1 MKQIITVAPKPG
13 AVIGVEDADV
23 IGEHS
28 YLEDSMG
35 DARDEFLATYPDL
48 DQDQFVITVKE
59 RPSTNAEF
67 IEWVMSRSTHG
78 ALMQGFIME
87 RLLHA
92 AQMITDNEDE
102 VRKQMEN
109 GFIDANAWIG
119 CAKELQDLYK
129 ELMQ

>member
-13 AVIGVEDADV
+13 SVVGADEADL
-23 IGEHS
+23 IGEHK
-28 YLEDSMG
+28 YLEDSMA
-35 DARDEFLATYPDL
+35 DARAEFLETYPDI
-48 DQDQFVITVKE
+48 DQDQFVVTIKE

-92 AQMITDNEDE
+92 AQLITDNEDE
-102 VRKQMEN
+102 VRQQMEN
-109 GFIDANAWIG
+109 SFIDANAWVG